1 MENEK
6 KPQTEQPVETP
17 DTNTVQEPKEEKKPR
32 KSAKVAE
39 LEAKLDAAQK
49 ELEAARDQYQR
60 MLAEYAN
67 YKRRTE
73 QEKLQIGAFAK
84 AELLAGLLTSVD
96 NMEKAMASEDGENY
110 KAGVDLVMRQFMEAL
125 QKLGLEKIEALGA
138 PFDPNVHNA
147 VMREDADGVE
157 PDTVTAVFQEGY
169 KVGER
174 ILRPSMV
181 KVAN

>member
-1 MENEK
+1 MEDEKTTQAAAPAAEQSAEQPKPEK
-6 KPQTEQPVETP
+6 KA
-17 DTNTVQEPKEEKKPR
+17 KKS
-32 KSAKVAE
+32 SAKTVD
-39 LEAKLDAAQK
+39 LEAKLDAVQK
-49 ELEAARDQYQR
+49 ELEASRDQYQR

-73 QEKLQIGAFAK
+73 QEKEQIGAFTK
-84 AELLAGLLTSVD
+84 AELLAGLLTSID
-96 NMEKAMASEDGENY
+96 NMEKAMTSEDGENY
-110 KAGVDLVMRQFMEAL
+110 KQGVDLVMRQFIEAL

-157 PDTVTAVFQEGY
+157 PETVTAVFQEGY

-174 ILRPSMV
+174 VLRPSMV

>member
-1 MENEK
+1 MENDKTIPTADTVEEATA
-6 KPQTEQPVETP
+6 PEQ
-17 DTNTVQEPKEEKKPR
+17 PKEEKKPR
-32 KSAKVAE
+32 KASKTAE
-39 LEAKLDAAQK
+39 LETKLDAVQK

-73 QEKLQIGAFAK
+73 QEKRQIGTFTK
-84 AELLAGLLTSVD
+84 AELLGGLLTSVD
-96 NMEKAMASEDGENY
+96 NMQKALASEDGENY
-110 KAGVDLVMRQFMEAL
+110 KAGVDLVMRQFIEAL
-125 QKLGLEKIEALGA
+125 TALGLEKIEALNA

-169 KVGER
+169 KVGDR
-174 ILRPSMV
+174 VLRPAMV